1 MLVAI
6 NQYGERVNATEA
18 LKGSKYFC
26 PYCKAELILKQ
37 GIKVT
42 THYAHRSNV
51 HRKCAKA
58 ETEKHYYTKFFIAN
72 LLKHYGYSV
81 EIEPY
86 CPTIMQYPD
95 ILIDSKIVMEIQ
107 FSRISFQEIKER
119 SLGFISLDV
128 KVIWII
134 EDSKYY
140 KGILY
145 LNTFQAYFINHLS
158 RTLITWNNSKQ
169 VLYKYSHIQHLE
181 GRKFLAKK
189 EILQMNNIKSDDT
202 VLYCHTFKLSN
213 DKINKYIQQCRRKN
227 SVLEPTLSAM
237 YQLRM
242 TDIDVCNS
250 SGFIFPQQL
259 YIENHP
265 VQWQLQLNLLKY
277 QNKLSKDSLIKYL
290 RFRHFYLNNYDQISI
305 TSALIHA
312 YVNESNSS

>member
-6 NQYGERVNATEA
+6 NQHGERVRATEA
-18 LKGSKYFC
+18 LKEEDYFC
-26 PYCKAELILKQ
+26 PYCKTELILKK

-42 THYAHRSNV
+42 THYAHKINV

-58 ETEKHYYTKFFIAN
+58 ETEKHYYAKFFIAN
-72 LLKHYGYSV
+72 LLKQHGYNV

-95 ILIDSKIVMEIQ
+95 ILIDSKIAMEIQ
-107 FSRISFQEIKER
+107 FSRISLQEIRER
-119 SLGFISLDV
+119 SLGFKSLGV
-128 KVIWII
+128 EVVWII
-134 EDSKYY
+134 EDTKYH
-140 KGILY
+140 KGVLH
-145 LNTFQAYFINHLS
+145 LNTFQAYFINPLT
-158 RTLITWNNSKQ
+158 RTLITWDKSKQ
-169 VLYKYSHIQHLE
+169 LLYKYSQIQHLE

-202 VLYCHTFKLSN
+202 VLYWHTFKLSN

-242 TDIDVCNS
+242 TDTDVCNS

-290 RFRHFYLNNYDQISI
+290 RFRHFYLNNYDQLSL
-305 TSALIHA
+305 TSELINT
-312 YVNESNSS
+312 YVNVTNSS

>member
-6 NQYGERVNATEA
+6 NQHGERVRATEA
-18 LKGSKYFC
+18 LKENDYFC
-26 PYCKAELILKQ
+26 PYCKTELILKK

-42 THYAHRSNV
+42 THYAHKSNV

-58 ETEKHYYTKFFIAN
+58 ETEKHYYAKFFIAN
-72 LLKHYGYSV
+72 LLKQHGYNV

-95 ILIDSKIVMEIQ
+95 ILIDSKIAMEIQ
-107 FSRISFQEIKER
+107 FSRISLQEIRER
-119 SLGFISLDV
+119 SLGFKSLGV
-128 KVIWII
+128 EVVWII
-134 EDSKYY
+134 EDAKYH
-140 KGILY
+140 KGVLH
-145 LNTFQAYFINHLS
+145 LNTFQAYFINPLI
-158 RTLITWNNSKQ
+158 RTLITWDKSKQ
-169 VLYKYSHIQHLE
+169 LLYKYSQIQHLE

-189 EILQMNNIKSDDT
+189 EILQMNNIKNDDT
-202 VLYCHTFKLSN
+202 VLYWHTFKLSN
-213 DKINKYIQQCRRKN
+213 DKITKYIQQCRRKN

-242 TDIDVCNS
+242 TDTDVCNS

-277 QNKLSKDSLIKYL
+277 QNNLSKDSLIKYL
-290 RFRHFYLNNYDQISI
+290 RFRHFYLNNYDQLSL
-305 TSALIHA
+305 TSELINA
-312 YVNESNSS
+312 YVNVTNSS

>member
-6 NQYGERVNATEA
+6 NQHGERVSATEA
-18 LKGSKYFC
+18 VKENDYFC
-26 PYCKAELILKQ
+26 PYCKTELILKK

-42 THYAHRSNV
+42 THYAHKSNV

-72 LLKHYGYSV
+72 LLKQHGYNV

-95 ILIDSKIVMEIQ
+95 ILIDSKIAMEIQ
-107 FSRISFQEIKER
+107 FSRISLQEIRER
-119 SLGFISLDV
+119 SLGFKSLGV
-128 KVIWII
+128 EVVWVI
-134 EDSKYY
+134 EDSKYH
-140 KGILY
+140 KGVLY
-145 LNTFQAYFINHLS
+145 LNTFQAYFINPLS
-158 RTLITWNNSKQ
+158 RTLLTWDRSKQ
-169 VLYKYSHIQHLE
+169 VLYKYSQIQHLE

-189 EILQMNNIKSDDT
+189 ELIQMNNIKDDET
-202 VLYCHTFKLSN
+202 VVYCHTFKLSN
-213 DKINKYIQQCRRKN
+213 DKIIKYIQQCRRKN

-265 VQWQLQLNLLKY
+265 VQWQLQLNLFKY
-277 QNKLSKDSLIKYL
+277 QNNLSKDSLIKYL
-290 RFRHFYLNNYDQISI
+290 RFRHFYLNNYDPLSL
-305 TSALIHA
+305 TSELIHA
-312 YVNESNSS
+312 YINVANSS